1 MKQNIFILF
10 SIVFLSGCNPLNP
23 DTQLPYGWLPMPEEK
38 IKSYFPIKENDT
50 VTYISENNETLSFE
64 CCVYSYGYS
73 PYWQKREGKNKGLHT
88 DGCSCMVRLQRIF
101 SSSGSLNY
109 FLGVMDNRTRLNI
122 SYIFNDII
130 DGNLCGI
137 VGIFDKEFET
147 DHKKD
152 KGMGYPKYPNE
163 FIEYLT
169 DTIELRKRDTEE
181 LTGILVSGKGLA
193 WFTDHE
199 GVKWYLQE

>member
-1 MKQNIFILF
+1 MKRFFIAL
-10 SIVFLSGCNPLNP
+10 SIIVLAFGCERSDFP
-23 DTQLPYGWLPMPEEK
+23 DGWLPMPEER
-38 IKSYFPIKENDT
+38 IKSYFPIKETDT
-50 VTYISENNETLSFE
+50 VTYISENNETLSYR
-64 CCVYSYGYS
+64 CYVYAYNYH
-73 PYWQKREGKNKGLHT
+73 PYWQKGKGQQRGIHYDNLSCGVSLQCISNPNKYLDYSLDILLNRIRLCVYYGFKDNINGDEVRNGGGL
-88 DGCSCMVRLQRIF
+88 
-101 SSSGSLNY
+101 
-109 FLGVMDNRTRLNI
+109 
-122 SYIFNDII
+122 
-130 DGNLCGI
+130 
-137 VGIFDKEFET
+137 DKGFET

-169 DTIELRKRDTEE
+169 DTIELRNRDTEE